1 MFDRERQQEVIG
13 VSDKWTVI
21 EFLGRN
27 PGNPTNLYGKDEIM
41 ILTDYLIEEMVRELK
56 RIFGENIQQIILFG
70 STARMDAE
78 PDSDIDI
85 AVILRQEL
93 SHDKRV
99 EFLEWSAE
107 FDMKYEKVFSF
118 IDIEKEKMEQWG
130 DILPFY
136 KNIQKEGIVL
146 WKTA

>member
-1 MFDRERQQEVIG
+1 MV
-13 VSDKWTVI
+13 
-21 EFLGRN
+21 LA
-27 PGNPTNLYGKDEIM
+27 
-41 ILTDYLIEEMVRELK
+41 DYLVEEMVRGLRK
-56 RIFGENIQQIILFG
+56 IFDGNIQQIILFG
-70 STARMDAE
+70 STARMEAVSE
-78 PDSDIDI
+78 SDIDI
-85 AVILRQEL
+85 AVILRQEP
-93 SHDKRV
+93 SFEKRD

-107 FDMKYEKVFSF
+107 FDMKHEKVFSF